1 MHSPMA
7 ANKPGQLYLLPTP
20 ALNPQMRN
28 HVEILQQWIMERLRA
43 GNSTNMQLKNR
54 RSALL
59 STAIPWSEQY
69 CTVVLDESSPALS
82 QVRWNTS
89 SSTSRRAAGGH
100 MEEIRALNMAVESSQ
115 DEPGSLCRLYG
126 QPVDAFIA
134 SDVLLRRLVCTGA
147 HVRRIRART
156 AEVPKH

>member
-1 MHSPMA
+1 
-7 ANKPGQLYLLPTP
+7 
-20 ALNPQMRN
+20 
-28 HVEILQQWIMERLRA
+28 MERLRA

-54 RSALL
+54 ISALL

-82 QVRWNTS
+82 QVGWNTS

-134 SDVLLRRLVCTGA
+134 SDVHASALGPHRRTCAQNTCADRRPRCQLCSTYTSSQCAIDRKTRYIVPASTIQNQCFKKLR
-147 HVRRIRART
+147 
-156 AEVPKH
+156 K